1 MWTETIRDAAK
12 EGAGNTIFIDGNIAT
27 GDDAMRRLQAMTVS
41 QKPDGVKKRSS
52 TN

>member
-41 QKPDGVKKRSS
+41 EKAGGAKKKSS